1 MQTIKSNKQNSA
13 SKTLLTTTENKGH
26 IIVTAEIQEVF
37 NNKIN

>member
-1 MQTIKSNKQNSA
+1 MTTIKSNKQNSA
-13 SKTLLTTTENKGH
+13 SKTLFTTKENKGR